1 VTPGRVAPVA
11 HADDGGALIQ
21 EDIMTEMPG
30 QLSWREERV
39 LLYELNHRINNEFAA
54 AIGIVSLAAARSGNE
69 NVKTALTAVT
79 ELLHNYAH
87 VHRALQVP
95 EHDTLFDAAA
105 YVRELCVAISRSQ
118 LDYRKINVVLAT
130 EPLWLKA
137 DRCWRLGMIV
147 YELISNAARHAFR
160 EREGAIRIELEGI
173 GAFVKCSVLD
183 NGSSDVSVAPGRG
196 LKIIRELTE
205 SLGGQLDQ
213 KFGPNGSSSILVFP
227 CATAAERSPTKSVQ
241 PEITQVA
248 EEIPIADER
257 SHAIRFRACG

>member
-1 VTPGRVAPVA
+1 
-11 HADDGGALIQ
+11 
-21 EDIMTEMPG
+21 MTEMPG
-30 QLSWREERV
+30 QLSSREERV
-39 LLYELNHRINNEFAA
+39 LLHELNHRINNEFAA
-54 AIGIVSLAAARSGNE
+54 AIGTVSLAAARSGNE

-87 VHRALQVP
+87 VHHALQMP
-95 EHDTLFDAAA
+95 EHDTLVDAAA
-105 YVRELCVAISRSQ
+105 YVRELCLAISRSQ
-118 LDYRKINVVLAT
+118 LDYRKINLVLAT

-160 EREGAIRIELEGI
+160 EREGAIRIELEGV

-183 NGSSDVSVAPGRG
+183 NGSSDASVAPGRG

-205 SLGGQLDQ
+205 SLGGQLNQ
-213 KFGPNGSSSILVFP
+213 KFGPSGSSSILVFP
-227 CATAAERSPTKSVQ
+227 CAAAAEHSATKSVQ

-257 SHAIRFRACG
+257 PCAIRLRACG